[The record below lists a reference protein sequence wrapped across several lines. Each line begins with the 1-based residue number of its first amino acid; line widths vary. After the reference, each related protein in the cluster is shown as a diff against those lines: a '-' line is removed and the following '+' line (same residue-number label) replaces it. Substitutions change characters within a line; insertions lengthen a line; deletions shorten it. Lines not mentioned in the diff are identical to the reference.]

1 MINFDDYVNENKSKH
16 NKNWLYIPDHPYRIL
31 IIGGS
36 GSQKTNLLLNLIE
49 NQPDIDKIYL
59 YAKDPNESKYQ
70 YLINKR
76 GGVGINR
83 FKDPKA
89 FIEYSNDMPN
99 VYRNIN
105 DYNPEKEKKMLIA
118 FDDMIADI
126 IHHKKLNSIVA
137 KLFIRGRTLNIFL
150 VFITQS

>member
-1 MINFDDYVNENKSKH
+1 MWKIHMKQNIN
-16 NKNWLYIPDHPYRIL
+16 
-31 IIGGS
+31 
-36 GSQKTNLLLNLIE
+36 TC
-49 NQPDIDKIYL
+49 
-59 YAKDPNESKYQ
+59 
-70 YLINKR
+70 
-76 GGVGINR
+76 VGINR

-99 VYRNIN
+99 VYKNIN

>member
-1 MINFDDYVNENKSKH
+1 MWKIHMKQNIN
-16 NKNWLYIPDHPYRIL
+16 
-31 IIGGS
+31 
-36 GSQKTNLLLNLIE
+36 TC
-49 NQPDIDKIYL
+49 
-59 YAKDPNESKYQ
+59 
-70 YLINKR
+70 
-76 GGVGINR
+76 VGINR

-118 FDDMIADI
+118 FDDMIGDI